1 MGVDTRVDWLV
12 DASPSLA
19 GAVGGALVPLTPP
32 TAACRRDPDA
42 VASPRLTSG

>member
-19 GAVGGALVPLTPP
+19 GAVGGALVPLAPP